1 MKRDDDLFWTAKEA
15 VYSTQLSAW
24 EHLQLFFFLNHSF
37 DRNKAGQ
44 FLLDKLADLGPDG
57 SREEYLRS
65 MIDDTRSLA
74 QKCTISWLRCHAFLY
89 RTSQPNSLRSLPKHS
104 HIF

>member
-1 MKRDDDLFWTAKEA
+1 MMKRDDDPFWTAKEA

-44 FLLDKLADLGPDG
+44 FLLDKLADLGPDD
-57 SREEYLRS
+57 SREKYLRS
-65 MIDDTRSLA
+65 IIDDMRSLA
-74 QKCTISWLRCHAFLY
+74 QKCTNYLASV
-89 RTSQPNSLRSLPKHS
+89 
-104 HIF
+104 